1 MQARFVYTVDFESK
15 LETAL
20 SKERL
25 DTYRELLPAGA
36 TFIDVIG
43 IYNANTAISEAL
55 IGSIQIME
63 ISVRN
68 SIHRQ
73 IARTYGIDWYVGNK
87 LNLDNDGNRLV
98 NRLYNRYQNIGRFN
112 TPETLSQ
119 KIVSE
124 LTLGFWTNLFK
135 RQYEDPLWR
144 KTLRFAFPHVGGP
157 LTRGQVHQTLDK
169 LRRLRN
175 RISHHEQIL
184 KYDLNVYYNSII
196 DLVSWVSPVTA
207 IWLSHHNRFYDVM
220 DQYNETLAIVAVEA
234 KLRAGGVRG

>member
-1 MQARFVYTVDFESK
+1 M
-15 LETAL
+15 ETAL

-87 LNLDNDGNRLV
+87 LNLDND
-98 NRLYNRYQNIGRFN
+98 